1 MAKAILN
8 GVEINKFVVDCPHT
22 GTGGGL
28 DFQAIGWDGA
38 PQALQDAYDYA
49 KEIYDNWDASVT
61 NRYKAFQYDKK
72 LVFFP
77 AVDTSNVTNMQDM
90 VAESSIT
97 YFPSNFNTSNVTNMQ
112 YMFGK
117 CGNLQSLDLSS
128 FNTSNVTNMQYMFS
142 GCTNLQSLDLS
153 SFNTSNVTNMQYM
166 FGGCIKLTSLDLSNF
181 DTSKVTS
188 MGGFANN
195 ASGLT
200 TFILHGTNTATPL
213 YLKEAFYQ
221 CPALSKVE
229 ITHITPNNLGA
240 TFKDCKALKSLDVIT
255 WNTDNLS
262 SVTESINATF
272 TNCNEIE
279 KIDGYI
285 NYAKLNKNGYNA
297 NYAWQNCSKL
307 RKFEARNM
315 GMHSGMTS
323 CWFYGNYNGMSL
335 WGENSDEIP
344 DARESMIN
352 TLITYSFDRASA
364 GYQTCQITLHANA
377 KARLT
382 DDEIAQITAKGFSIS

>member
-8 GVEINKFVVDCPHT
+8 GVEINKFVVVGDN
-22 GTGGGL
+22 GGGSGSGGGI
-28 DFQAIGWDGA
+28 DFTAIGWDGA

-72 LVFFP
+72 LVVFP

-90 VAESSIT
+90 VAESSII
-97 YFPSNFNTSNVTNMQ
+97 YFPNNLDTSNVTNMQ

-117 CGNLQSLDLSS
+117 CANLASLDLSS
-128 FNTSNVTNMQYMFS
+128 FDTSKVTNMQYMFS
-142 GCTNLQSLDLS
+142 YCRGLTSLDLS
-153 SFNTSNVTNMQYM
+153 SFDTSNVTNM
-166 FGGCIKLTSLDLSNF
+166 NR
-181 DTSKVTS
+181 
-188 MGGFANN
+188 FANN

-200 TFILHGTNTATPL
+200 TFILYGTNTATPISL
-213 YLKEAFYQ
+213 SEAFAQ
-221 CPALSKVE
+221 SPALSKVE

-240 TFKDCKALKSLDVIT
+240 TFNDCQKLKTLDVST

-262 SVTESINATF
+262 SVTESINSVF
-272 TNCNEIE
+272 TNCNELE
-279 KIDGYI
+279 KVDGYI
-285 NYAKLNKNGYNA
+285 NYAKLTKNGWSA

-323 CWFYGNYNGMSL
+323 CLFYGNNNGMAL
-335 WGENSDEIP
+335 WGENSDDVP

-352 TLITYSFDRASA
+352 TLITYSYNRASA
-364 GYQTCQITLHANA
+364 GYSTCQITLHANA

-382 DDEIAQITAKGFSIS
+382 DEELAQITAKGYTIA